1 MRYGSDS
8 NNGLLLSVIS
18 FACQEF
24 HWSLEYVYDAS
35 MLSLLLLMRQKFASE
50 GREGITLSQKEA
62 FKNKTW
68 DDLVKE
74 SHQKFDHNAVRY

>member
-1 MRYGSDS
+1 MRYGQDS

-24 HWSLEYVYDAS
+24 HWSLEYIYDVS

-50 GREGITLSQKEA
+50 GREGISLTQKEA

-68 DDLVKE
+68 DELVKE
-74 SHQKFDHNAVRY
+74 SHEKFKPKA